1 MERFATEMTGCMEA
15 TIADWPQLRWL
26 RVCPGAS
33 TAVFYKGLPEPISK
47 DWDMP
52 SKRNWIAAFA
62 AILALNIASVSSA
75 PAEESLADGARKAGR
90 AVGTAAREVWQEGKK
105 VGKEIGH
112 GVAKVGKEIGHGAAK
127 AGKAVGGAAK
137 EGAREFKRAIKGE
150 K

>member
-1 MERFATEMTGCMEA
+1 MEA

-52 SKRNWIAAFA
+52 RKRDWIAACA
-62 AILALNIASVSSA
+62 AVLALNITGVFSA
-75 PAEESLADGARKAGR
+75 LAEEDGLKDGARKAGR

-112 GVAKVGKEIGHGAAK
+112 GAAKVGK
-127 AGKAVGGAAK
+127 AVGKAAK
-137 EGAREFKRAIKGE
+137 EGAGELKRAVKGE